1 MRIVIT
7 SRSHIER
14 EGGFRRF
21 GLSFHKSVLRRGCC
35 LWPNGGLSSHVSGV
49 RFRLAM
55 NRRTFVQTVAGTVVG
70 ACGLGHGSDL
80 LSEEWML
87 TPNKGEG
94 TGVPFKLS
102 VMLWTVFTD
111 LPFEQRLEKVAQ
123 AGYKNVELVGEYD
136 NWTEADFNRA
146 NAKRKELGIN
156 FDCTAGLKHGVSVPD
171 HRQQLLDEL
180 RHALPI
186 MEKIDCPNMILLS
199 GNRVPGLPRDV
210 QHRCCI
216 DTLKVAANL
225 VQGKSINGEPVR
237 LLLETIDPEENPQ
250 YYLTEIAEALEI
262 VQVTD
267 HPQVRLLYDFYHEQ
281 IAAGNLIE
289 KLEKSI
295 PYLGLVHIA
304 DVPGRH
310 EPGTGE
316 INYQNIFRKL
326 AELNFTGVAAM
337 EFHPSGDPVSH
348 LRAARDMALR
358 TGREAIGKKTIPA

>member
-1 MRIVIT
+1 M
-7 SRSHIER
+7 
-14 EGGFRRF
+14 
-21 GLSFHKSVLRRGCC
+21 
-35 LWPNGGLSSHVSGV
+35 
-49 RFRLAM
+49 
-55 NRRTFVQTVAGTVVG
+55 G
-70 ACGLGHGSDL
+70 ACGLAQGSGL
-80 LSEEWML
+80 LGEEWASA
-87 TPNKGEG
+87 TNDAEA
-94 TGVPFKLS
+94 TAVPFKLS

-136 NWTEADFNRA
+136 SWTEADFGRA
-146 NAKRKELGIN
+146 NTKRKELGIN

-171 HRQQLLDEL
+171 DRQFLLDEL

-199 GNRVPGLPRDV
+199 GNRVPGLPRDI

-216 DTLKVAANL
+216 DTLKAAADL
-225 VQGKSINGEPVR
+225 IQGKSINGQPVR

-250 YYLTEIAEALEI
+250 YFLTQIAEALEV
-262 VQVTD
+262 VQETA

-289 KLEKSI
+289 KLEKSL

-316 INYQNIFRKL
+316 INYPNIFHKL
-326 AELNFTGVAAM
+326 AELNYTGVAAM
-337 EFHPSGDPVSH
+337 EFHPSGDPVSQ

-358 TGREAIGKKTIPA
+358 AGVRR

>member
-1 MRIVIT
+1 M
-7 SRSHIER
+7 
-14 EGGFRRF
+14 G
-21 GLSFHKSVLRRGCC
+21 
-35 LWPNGGLSSHVSGV
+35 
-49 RFRLAM
+49 M
-55 NRRTFVQTVAGTVVG
+55 DRRTFVQTVAGTVVG
-70 ACGLGHGSDL
+70 ACGLAQGSAL
-80 LSEEWML
+80 LKEES
-87 TPNKGEG
+87 TSATNNGEA
-94 TGVPFKLS
+94 TDVPFKLS

-111 LPFEQRLEKVAQ
+111 LPFEQRLEKVSQ

-136 NWTEADFNRA
+136 RWTEADFSRA

-171 HRQQLLDEL
+171 HRQPLLDEL

-216 DTLKVAANL
+216 DTLKAAADL

-237 LLLETIDPEENPQ
+237 LLLETIDPEENPR
-250 YYLTEIAEALEI
+250 YFLTEVSEALEV
-262 VQVTD
+262 VQVTG
-267 HPQVRLLYDFYHEQ
+267 HPQVRLLYDLYHEQ

-289 KLEKSI
+289 KLEKCL
-295 PYLGLVHIA
+295 PHLGLVHVA

-316 INYQNIFRKL
+316 INYPNIFRTL
-326 AELNFTGVAAM
+326 AELRYDRGVAM
-337 EFHPSGDPVSH
+337 EFLPTSDPISK
-348 LRAARDMALR
+348 LIAARELALQY
-358 TGREAIGKKTIPA
+358 GQ